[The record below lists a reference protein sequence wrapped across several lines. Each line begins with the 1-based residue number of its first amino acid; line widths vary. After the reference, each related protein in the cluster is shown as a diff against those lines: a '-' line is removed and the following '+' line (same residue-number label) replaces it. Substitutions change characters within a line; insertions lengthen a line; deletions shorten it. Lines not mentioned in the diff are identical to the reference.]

1 MSTKK
6 RIKQLEEKMLPPAK
20 MVDIESSILRDVMGL
35 KPGEVIRIKHSKGY
49 EKLVL
54 KGIR

>member
-6 RIKQLEEKMLPPAK
+6 RIDALEEKMIPPAK
-20 MVDIESSILRDVMGL
+20 MVDIESSIIRGVMNL
-35 KPGEVIRIKHSKGY
+35 KDGEVIRIKHSKGY

-54 KGIR
+54 ECL

>member
-1 MSTKK
+1 MANIEN
-6 RIKQLEEKMLPPAK
+6 RIKKMEDARLPKP
-20 MVDIESSILRDVMGL
+20 VDIESSILRDVMGL
-35 KPGEVIRIKHSKGY
+35 KDGEVIRIKHSKGY